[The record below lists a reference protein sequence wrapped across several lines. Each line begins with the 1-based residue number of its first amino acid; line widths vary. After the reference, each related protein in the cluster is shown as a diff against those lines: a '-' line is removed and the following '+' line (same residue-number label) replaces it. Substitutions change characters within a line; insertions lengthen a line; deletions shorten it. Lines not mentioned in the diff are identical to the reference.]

1 MLLACK
7 GKETNS
13 LWNIFNCQFDQ
24 QQLLKKKFETKAPT
38 SSSSLHTDQA
48 LHHDHVSNTVSM
60 KGCTWSA
67 TMLMLKETM
76 LDAKDTT
83 VFRNSK
89 DGHWMVQAVHSSIIS
104 KPRSLRIR
112 TCPLYTRATS
122 LRCMWAEEK
131 TLSFPV
137 LCSGKGKNCQL
148 EFWCRERLY
157 ENAVLRRKGCSSHT
171 GCLQPALSHKLWRN
185 INNLWNTLKTY
196 SHNGNLWRKATE
208 SDCRRQ

>member
-1 MLLACK
+1 MTTCPIRCCFPFAGKTAPTFWGMDHWRCAVVSGTMLLSTDPLSCWK
-7 GKETNS
+7 RP
-13 LWNIFNCQFDQ
+13 Q
-24 QQLLKKKFETKAPT
+24 PT
-38 SSSSLHTDQA
+38 GNA
-48 LHHDHVSNTVSM
+48 VSM

-67 TMLMLKETM
+67 TMLMLKETT

-122 LRCMWAEEK
+122 LRCMWADIYEEK

-137 LCSGKGKNCQL
+137 LCSGNGKNCQMD
-148 EFWCRERLY
+148 FWCRERLY
-157 ENAVLRRKGCSSHT
+157 ENTAQCKIKAAAVTQAVCS
-171 GCLQPALSHKLWRN
+171 QPCH
-185 INNLWNTLKTY
+185 INCGKI
-196 SHNGNLWRKATE
+196 
-208 SDCRRQ
+208 